1 MDIGTESTIRAENAR
16 KDEQIKTLRREIRN
30 MQEAA
35 ECRNRQLRALT
46 TVQHVVCSGG
56 CDGGVAHPELVTED
70 VVAEAERG
78 VARLREWWENRKA
91 R

>member
-1 MDIGTESTIRAENAR
+1 MDIGTESTLRADVAR
-16 KDEQIKTLRREIRN
+16 KDEQIKVLRREIRN

-35 ECRNRQLRALT
+35 EYRNLQLRALT
-46 TVQHVVCSGG
+46 IVQHVVCSGG
-56 CDGGVAHPELVTED
+56 CDVGVAHPELVNEA

-78 VARLREWWENRKA
+78 VARLREWRENRKA

>member
-1 MDIGTESTIRAENAR
+1 MDVGAESTLRAEVAR
-16 KDEQIKTLRREIRN
+16 KDERIKALRREIRN

-35 ECRNRQLRALT
+35 EHRNLQLRALT
-46 TVQHVVCSGG
+46 IVQQVVCSGG
-56 CDGGVAHPELVTED
+56 CDGGVAHPELVTDD
-70 VVAEAERG
+70 VVADAERG